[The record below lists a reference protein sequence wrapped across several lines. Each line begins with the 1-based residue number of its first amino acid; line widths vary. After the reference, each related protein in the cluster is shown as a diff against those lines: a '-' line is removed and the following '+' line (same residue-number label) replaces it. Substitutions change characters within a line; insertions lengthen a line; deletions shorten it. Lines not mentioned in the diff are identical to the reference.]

1 MVVSYVAGSVVN
13 ASTSFVFKN
22 TYLYYGLTTVRTNLQ
37 QAVSE
42 FTIPKFGK
50 FAGGMLGVQIG
61 TLAAIPVTMFMADLT
76 LIAMRQTVKLV
87 NDIYRTS
94 VLGETSPQLLPLWR
108 EVAIATVSFAAGF
121 FAKTYFVNYGM
132 EAVGELL
139 KYSFIVLAPLSGASM
154 VVTFMTPALIAMI
167 TPSVTFALG
176 DVVGTC
182 VGAITYKILSPGFCS
197 ASIRDF

>member
-1 MVVSYVAGSVVN
+1 MVVTYVANTLVN

-50 FAGGMLGVQIG
+50 FAGGMIGIQLG
-61 TLAAIPVTMFMADLT
+61 TLAAIPVTMFLADLT
-76 LIAMRQTVKLV
+76 LVAVRQSVKLIQ
-87 NDIYRTS
+87 DIYRTS
-94 VLGETSPQLLPLWR
+94 ILGEKRSQSPPLWR
-108 EVAIATVSFAAGF
+108 DVAVATASFAAGF

-139 KYSFIVLAPLSGASM
+139 KYAFVVLAPLSGASM

-167 TPSVTFALG
+167 TPSVTFAMG
-176 DVVGTC
+176 DIVGTC
-182 VGAITYKILSPGFCS
+182 VGAITYKILSPGLFS
-197 ASIRDF
+197 TYGNRF